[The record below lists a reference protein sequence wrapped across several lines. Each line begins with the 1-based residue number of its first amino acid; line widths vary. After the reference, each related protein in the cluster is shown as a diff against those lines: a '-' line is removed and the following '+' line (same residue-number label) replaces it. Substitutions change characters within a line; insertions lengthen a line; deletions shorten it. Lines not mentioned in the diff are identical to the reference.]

1 MITLSRNKV
10 YEFNRTILK
19 QLMSDERQATGRGVV
34 SSFLSIKCSD
44 IGYHDCSDVTYGA
57 SEEALL
63 RNLQFHVTRKHGL
76 TEEAW
81 DKKLSENLEKYRS
94 IITESFGRE

>member
-1 MITLSRNKV
+1 
-10 YEFNRTILK
+10 
-19 QLMSDERQATGRGVV
+19 MSDDRQTTRRGVV

-44 IGYHDCSDVTYGA
+44 IGYHDCANITYGA

-63 RNLQFHVTRKHGL
+63 RNLQYHVTTKHGL

-81 DKKLSENLEKYRS
+81 VKMLSENLEKYKS
-94 IITESFGRE
+94 IITMSFGRE